1 MNERSLVKYGKNLVS
16 YALKAG
22 ATDAEAYVSAGT
34 NEEVR
39 VCNRSVE
46 KVARRSG
53 VTLSLNILIGQREG
67 SSTCESFVKD
77 DLKRTAVE
85 AVAIARASTE
95 NPFASLA
102 KEEMWPCTLAELPE
116 RQRALDLV
124 DDAGRQSMPAMKSEG
139 LLLDRLLQAE
149 SGVARTS
156 IVQIT
161 QHQGCSVIC
170 NSLGFVGIETYTSY
184 SKHASAIVEAKN
196 GEMNSGG
203 DGHTMIYRSD
213 LRSSEECARR
223 AAFRARALLGATPIP
238 TARMPVIFDR
248 KMSSSLIGAL
258 LWAIYGSSIY
268 DKSSFLFEKLG
279 EQIFRPGIV
288 IVDNPFIPR
297 GRRSRLYDQET
308 VRSKR
313 YHVIDNGV
321 LTMYLTSIESGAK
334 LGIPSTGHASG
345 SSNVTLTRG
354 TQTLEELIGSIDR
367 GFLVTDLLG
376 HGPNI
381 ATGDYSSGA
390 AGMLIENGEVTRPVN
405 EVTIAGNLLDMFR
418 MLIPASD
425 MSDDGGTVNAPTCLV
440 GEMTVAGS

>member
-1 MNERSLVKYGKNLVS
+1 
-16 YALKAG
+16 
-22 ATDAEAYVSAGT
+22 
-34 NEEVR
+34 
-39 VCNRSVE
+39 
-46 KVARRSG
+46 
-53 VTLSLNILIGQREG
+53 
-67 SSTCESFVKD
+67 
-77 DLKRTAVE
+77 
-85 AVAIARASTE
+85 
-95 NPFASLA
+95 
-102 KEEMWPCTLAELPE
+102 
-116 RQRALDLV
+116 
-124 DDAGRQSMPAMKSEG
+124 
-139 LLLDRLLQAE
+139 
-149 SGVARTS
+149 
-156 IVQIT
+156 
-161 QHQGCSVIC
+161 
-170 NSLGFVGIETYTSY
+170 
-184 SKHASAIVEAKN
+184 
-196 GEMNSGG
+196 
-203 DGHTMIYRSD
+203 
-213 LRSSEECARR
+213 
-223 AAFRARALLGATPIP
+223 
-238 TARMPVIFDR
+238 MPVIFDR
-248 KMSSSLIGAL
+248 EMSSSLIGAL

-345 SSNVTLTRG
+345 SSNVTLMRG

-367 GFLVTDLLG
+367 GLLVTDLLG

-390 AGMLIENGEVTRPVN
+390 AGMLIENGGVTRPVN